1 MVMVLGK
8 GKQKQGE
15 DVCPLYKC
23 SIGINIKKGE
33 ELIKLRD
40 GVVLKA
46 DLCNVTVN
54 IFSKWELK
62 GVSIRAMRVYES
74 SESEE

>member
-1 MVMVLGK
+1 MAKESKSK
-8 GKQKQGE
+8 GKMYI
-15 DVCPLYKC
+15 LYKC

-54 IFSKWELK
+54 IFSK
-62 GVSIRAMRVYES
+62 
-74 SESEE
+74 

>member
-1 MVMVLGK
+1 MRVLGK

-54 IFSKWELK
+54 IFSK
-62 GVSIRAMRVYES
+62 
-74 SESEE
+74 